1 MILRGDGDGNGEVY
15 MEKTK
20 KQLPDEMDSRFLRDR
35 HKSVSPSN
43 EIKLV
48 SMKLLLNF
56 VSFNYS
62 SVRMRLGV
70 CH

>member
-1 MILRGDGDGNGEVY
+1 

-48 SMKLLLNF
+48 SIKLLLNF

-62 SVRMRLGV
+62 SVRMCLGV